1 MVVATSLAGILTGG
15 NTDITVAMEEDDILA
30 MEKEAIATSREGIWI
45 HWIGCNTCL
54 RPASH

>member
-1 MVVATSLAGILTGG
+1 MMWLWPHLWPGYLQVEM
-15 NTDITVAMEEDDILA
+15 DITVAMEEDDILA
-30 MEKEAIATSREGIWI
+30 MEKEAIATQEGTPI